1 MLFPEFRAGLKL
13 LALSWG
19 KVHPMII
26 MGATLASTKRVMPSS
41 AAKPPEKSASK
52 RPAARRARVALSAE
66 AIEIVER
73 FQGATGLSLSEAV
86 SALIERAEPRP
97 ARIKYVDG
105 LPTADIPTDGEW
117 ITTEDILR
125 AQAELG

>member
-1 MLFPEFRAGLKL
+1 
-13 LALSWG
+13 
-19 KVHPMII
+19 MII